1 MKRVHPINLL
11 ITASLLFFSA
21 THFMACNKAGNSP
34 AQSSTD
40 STALNISASADN
52 EADIVYNDVATNV
65 MGVNADC
72 GLGTGIGIFVAGS
85 NNIAPWMPGW
95 EHCFVATI
103 ELEAIGIFP
112 KTVTLDFGDGCTGPD
127 GHIRKGKIITVY
139 TDPLYLAGST
149 ATTTFDKFY
158 FDTLHVEGAHT
169 ITNNSTADNRIFTTT
184 IQGGKITRPA
194 GGYIVW
200 NRTHIW
206 TQTEGNSTPYF
217 PLDDIF
223 SITGTSSGT
232 TYLAGITIQWTTNIT
247 ESLIHKFL
255 CPWIVSGQV
264 QIETSNVKSTLNF
277 GSGACDN
284 KATLNVNGNIFE
296 IIL

>member
-1 MKRVHPINLL
+1 MKKLSLVNLL
-11 ITASLLFFSA
+11 PALLLLFSSTYFIS
-21 THFMACNKAGNSP
+21 CSKSQNSP
-34 AQSSTD
+34 GQNSED
-40 STALNISASADN
+40 STALSISASADN

-103 ELEAIGIFP
+103 EPEAIGIFP

-139 TDPLYLAGST
+139 TGPLYIAGST
-149 ATTTFDKFY
+149 ATTTFDGFY

-169 ITNNSTADNRIFTTT
+169 ITNNSTVNNRIFTTT
-184 IQGGKITRPA
+184 IQSGKITRPS
-194 GGYIVW
+194 GDYILW
-200 NRTHIW
+200 NRTHVW

-217 PLDDIF
+217 PVDDVF
-223 SITGTSSGT
+223 SITGNSSGT
-232 TYLAGITIQWTTNIT
+232 TYVAGITIQWTTNIT
-247 ESLIHKFL
+247 ESLIHKFI
-255 CPWIVSGQV
+255 CPWVVSGQV
-264 QIETSNVKSTLNF
+264 QIETNNVKSTINF
-277 GSGACDN
+277 GSGTCDN
-284 KATLNVNGNIFE
+284 KATLNVKGNIFE